1 MEDCVPGRLMFR
13 DDSTGIWWPFS
24 CRHSTRAECP
34 SAGPMSCDVV
44 AVSLVVSSAVT
55 RRLSVPPNLVDRPN
69 VVVSLTLQAAYQIDV
84 WDGSNLS
91 HNGYSCEVAEI
102 GARVEK
108 IIFHLDFRPRPTCSR
123 IISSHPFPPC
133 HTKPTWCDIIGRLQ
147 TKHIDVICL
156 RMRKEFMVNEMPVT
170 GNSMS
175 LLENTQSY
183 NNIHYVQITT
193 LSNVHWITFFLKTR
207 EHDKE
212 PKDSIVLWMRI
223 SISIYDKITRQHSIV
238 QRITCIE

>member
-1 MEDCVPGRLMFR
+1 MCAIRVASAYSGCRNRRSIRGAFDGPNAIDLYCLCSGPMEDCVPGRLMFR

-55 RRLSVPPNLVDRPN
+55 RRLSVPPNRVDRPN

-133 HTKPTWCDIIGRLQ
+133 HTKPT
-147 TKHIDVICL
+147 
-156 RMRKEFMVNEMPVT
+156 
-170 GNSMS
+170 
-175 LLENTQSY
+175 
-183 NNIHYVQITT
+183 
-193 LSNVHWITFFLKTR
+193 
-207 EHDKE
+207 
-212 PKDSIVLWMRI
+212 
-223 SISIYDKITRQHSIV
+223 
-238 QRITCIE
+238 